1 MKPFPLMK
9 RAEIVSFYHLQM
21 PRWLFADQNYKQLSL
36 HAKVAYTFLLNR
48 YQLSQRNGWV
58 NEDDEVYVIFTR
70 AELANEMQISYKK
83 AIACFTEL
91 QDAKLIWEVRRGRG
105 LPNHIY
111 LAQVEQEAPQRYN
124 CAPFTEPCAGS
135 AGLEADE
142 DFEQSTESFEENAE
156 SVVDAHSQEQKEQ
169 VLTSSFHCRTAA
181 ECGQQTTVCHS
192 DTSRPVDSG
201 VQDLPVLHQSNTYK
215 KQKEKKHTEIQS
227 VCPSD
232 ETGQKDQQTLEQI
245 LEHCE
250 LEYLKPEERLLF
262 SDAISWL
269 FYAKEVRMGPCCY
282 PQGYVRSRLLLLD
295 YETLCEA
302 AQRLAENRTR
312 IRGNALSYAAKVLFS
327 CLTEWEAGL
336 SLDPGLNGMR

>member
-70 AELANEMQISYKK
+70 AELADEMQISYKK
-83 AIACFTEL
+83 AIACFAEL

-111 LAQVEQEAPQRYN
+111 LAQVEQEAPQRDT

-156 SVVDAHSQEQKEQ
+156 SVVDARSQGQKEQ
-169 VLTSSFHCRTAA
+169 VLT
-181 ECGQQTTVCHS
+181 CHS

-201 VQDLPVLHQSNTYK
+201 VPDLPVLHPSNTYK

-232 ETGQKDQQTLEQI
+232 ETGQKDQQALEQI

-282 PQGYVRSRLLLLD
+282 PQVEL
-295 YETLCEA
+295 
-302 AQRLAENRTR
+302 Q
-312 IRGNALSYAAKVLFS
+312 
-327 CLTEWEAGL
+327 
-336 SLDPGLNGMR
+336 

>member
-21 PRWLFADQNYKQLSL
+21 PRWLFADPNYKQLSL

-70 AELANEMQISYKK
+70 AELADEMQISYKK
-83 AIACFTEL
+83 AIACFAEL

-111 LAQVEQEAPQRYN
+111 LAQVAQEAPQRDT

-135 AGLEADE
+135 AGLEEDE
-142 DFEQSTESFEENAE
+142 DFKQSTESFEENAE
-156 SVVDAHSQEQKEQ
+156 SVVDARSQGQKEQ
-169 VLTSSFHCRTAA
+169 VLT
-181 ECGQQTTVCHS
+181 CHS

-201 VQDLPVLHQSNTYK
+201 VQDLPVLHPSNIYK

-232 ETGQKDQQTLEQI
+232 ETGQEDQQALEQI

-250 LEYLKPEERLLF
+250 LEHLKPEERLLF
-262 SDAISWL
+262 TDAISWL

-282 PQGYVRSRLLLLD
+282 PQGYVWSRLLLLD
-295 YETLCEA
+295 YETICDA
-302 AQRLAENRTR
+302 AQKLQENRTR

-327 CLTEWEAGL
+327 CLTEREAGL
-336 SLDPGLNGMR
+336 SLDPGLNEMRWTALCWRDALYRKE